1 MRTTLSEEEVARR
14 GSVGWGVVCQE
25 RDMEGGVRV
34 ARGMSCII
42 VSFWEERLRMVDE
55 CGRKRTS

>member
-42 VSFWEERLRMVDE
+42 VSF
-55 CGRKRTS
+55 